1 MTYNG
6 RVEEI
11 GDMELSYGHQ
21 EIEASNL
28 SLEPGKVKLLL
39 KTEWDSL
46 SRDAEFELLK
56 EGYLYAKCTD
66 DQSLNDVVS
75 GRILH
80 LTNRDESPVQAA
92 GIGQQAQF
100 ILFQDS
106 KPRYA
111 IIKGFVI
118 DLTKE
123 LQELS
128 FPE

>member
-11 GDMELSYGHQ
+11 GDMELNFGHQ
-21 EIEASNL
+21 EIEASNFSL
-28 SLEPGKVKLLL
+28 SPGKVKFLL
-39 KTEWDSL
+39 KAEWDSL

-56 EGYLYAKCTD
+56 EGYLYVKCTD
-66 DQSLNDVVS
+66 NQTLTGALS

-80 LTNRDESPVQAA
+80 LTNQDESPVQAA
-92 GIGQQAQF
+92 KIGQQAQF
-100 ILFQDS
+100 VLFQES

-111 IIKGFVI
+111 IIKGFVV
-118 DLTKE
+118 DLSKE
-123 LQELS
+123 LQDLS

>member
-1 MTYNG
+1 
-6 RVEEI
+6 
-11 GDMELSYGHQ
+11 
-21 EIEASNL
+21 L

-66 DQSLNDVVS
+66 DQTLTGASN

-80 LTNRDESPVQAA
+80 LTDQDESPVQAA